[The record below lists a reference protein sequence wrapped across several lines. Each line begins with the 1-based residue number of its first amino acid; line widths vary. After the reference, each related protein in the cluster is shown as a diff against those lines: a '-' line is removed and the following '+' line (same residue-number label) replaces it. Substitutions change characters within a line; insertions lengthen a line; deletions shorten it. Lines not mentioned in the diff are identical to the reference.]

1 VGTASY
7 KVNQTND
14 LAPSINEG
22 AGLGVKFRRPAGSTA
37 GSVWRQTASNE
48 ARRRLNDPANDA
60 ENIGQTRRQ
69 GLDLQLNA
77 RPPAARAVDVGGLP
91 ALEILQADAASVAT
105 TGKEIDHVPHLLYNL
120 GADYQASDA
129 LRVSAWVNGQSSYYL
144 ERSNASGKFGNFAHL
159 NLSAGY
165 RFSPAISAEVLVRN
179 LFDRYSEY
187 VWWDGAQS
195 LHAPGTPRSV
205 FGTLAVK
212 F

>member
-1 VGTASY
+1 MTP
-7 KVNQTND
+7 
-14 LAPSINEG
+14 L
-22 AGLGVKFRRPAGSTA
+22 
-37 GSVWRQTASNE
+37 
-48 ARRRLNDPANDA
+48 
-60 ENIGQTRRQ
+60 
-69 GLDLQLNA
+69 
-77 RPPAARAVDVGGLP
+77 
-91 ALEILQADAASVAT
+91 AT

-120 GADYQASDA
+120 GADYQASDV

-144 ERSNASGKFGNFAHL
+144 ERSNSSGKFGNFAHL

-205 FGTLAVK
+205 FGTLAVR

>member
-1 VGTASY
+1 M
-7 KVNQTND
+7 
-14 LAPSINEG
+14 P
-22 AGLGVKFRRPAGSTA
+22 RRWPPP
-37 GSVWRQTASNE
+37 
-48 ARRRLNDPANDA
+48 ARRSTTSRTCSTTWAPT
-60 ENIGQTRRQ
+60 TRR
-69 GLDLQLNA
+69 
-77 RPPAARAVDVGGLP
+77 
-91 ALEILQADAASVAT
+91 AT
-105 TGKEIDHVPHLLYNL
+105 
-120 GADYQASDA
+120 

-144 ERSNASGKFGNFAHL
+144 ERSNTSGKFGNFAHL

-205 FGTLAVK
+205 FGTLAVR